1 MSDIEQIYNS
11 IKSFDLAA
19 NGGDKVRKEPMPK
32 RNAFGPNEKNYLN
45 KAIALYQDQE
55 VDPGYQGAVEA
66 EYCEYFV
73 NFMGG
78 QGYADAVATGTAS
91 VFLAIAALNLPKNS
105 SVIVSPITD
114 PGTISAIIMN
124 GLKPK
129 LADIRFDDYN
139 MTSSQIEP
147 RIDKDVS
154 AVLLVHASGKA
165 SDADEIAKLCKRNN
179 LAFIEDCSQAH
190 GALIKGKQVGT
201 FSDISAFSTMYRK
214 NSISGGCGGIVY
226 SKNKDI
232 FHNALAHA
240 DRGKPRWKKNF
251 DDRNPNE
258 FLFPALNWHTNE
270 LSCAIGI
277 SSLKRLSD
285 TIRKRQSFV
294 SELFTLMSE
303 LDDSIFSIRS
313 WSPSDSPFVV
323 PIFVDQKKTKFTKI
337 EIANFLKA
345 EGIDLNPHYQYLV
358 SDWHWVK
365 PYLYDDFIPK
375 QALENINNSFC
386 LYLNENYS
394 IKEAIDVLAAMMKVE
409 KNVLKKNKK
418 KFFSIEKIN

>member
-1 MSDIEQIYNS
+1 M
-11 IKSFDLAA
+11 
-19 NGGDKVRKEPMPK
+19 
-32 RNAFGPNEKNYLN
+32 
-45 KAIALYQDQE
+45 
-55 VDPGYQGAVEA
+55 
-66 EYCEYFV
+66 
-73 NFMGG
+73 
-78 QGYADAVATGTAS
+78 
-91 VFLAIAALNLPKNS
+91 
-105 SVIVSPITD
+105 
-114 PGTISAIIMN
+114 
-124 GLKPK
+124 
-129 LADIRFDDYN
+129 
-139 MTSSQIEP
+139 QIE
-147 RIDKDVS
+147 V
-154 AVLLVHASGKA
+154 
-165 SDADEIAKLCKRNN
+165 
-179 LAFIEDCSQAH
+179 
-190 GALIKGKQVGT
+190 
-201 FSDISAFSTMYRK
+201 
-214 NSISGGCGGIVY
+214 
-226 SKNKDI
+226 
-232 FHNALAHA
+232 
-240 DRGKPRWKKNF
+240 KPRWKTNF

-277 SSLKRLSD
+277 SSLKRLGD

-323 PIFVDQKKTKFTKI
+323 PIFVDHKKTKFTKI

-365 PYLYDDFIPK
+365 PYLFDEFIPK

-394 IKEAIDVLAAMMKVE
+394 IKEAKDVLAAMMKVE
-409 KNVLKKNKK
+409 NYVLKNNKK